1 MKRKITTFIFGL
13 LFLAGFGILIYP
25 TVSNQWNTYRQQQ
38 LISTYDKA
46 VSKLEPEDFD
56 AAWEAAETFNNS
68 FDHNNIF
75 GDVFSTQSK
84 LNDIKDTE
92 YWKVLNIE
100 GNGIMGYLSIPKIN
114 VKLSIYHGTSDEVLQ
129 TGVGHLN
136 GTKLPIGGESTHSVL
151 SAHRGL
157 PSAKLFTDIDQMK
170 KGDRFYL
177 HILDE
182 NLAYEVDQILPMV
195 DKDDHETLE
204 KALQIESGQDY
215 VTLFTCTPYG
225 VNTHRLL
232 VRGHRVPY
240 EGEEIAST
248 PVDTMVQAIQN
259 YYMLF
264 LLLGLAVTALVIVLM
279 KHLFRP
285 RKKQVKKDLEE
296 GKK

>member
-279 KHLFRP
+279 KHLFKP
-285 RKKQVKKDLEE
+285 RKKQAKKDLEE